1 MALRKRNLRGLQDIP
16 THSGMVGVAKKLPHQ
31 AYLRVA
37 CLEMEKVRRSLERDS
52 AAVRVERID
61 ERTKEIE
68 AEEAALLRSLE
79 ERKPERQ
86 ERGGRADAPTSAPD
100 EESGHNSRGFR
111 LKY

>member
-1 MALRKRNLRGLQDIP
+1 
-16 THSGMVGVAKKLPHQ
+16 MVGVAKKLPHM
-31 AYLRVA
+31 AYLRIA

-68 AEEAALLRSLE
+68 AEEAALLRSLG
-79 ERKPERQ
+79 ERKSDPAVAAKAAMAESA
-86 ERGGRADAPTSAPD
+86 EDA
-100 EESGHNSRGFR
+100 GHNSRGFR